1 MSAYAL
7 DKLENQIS
15 QLVSHCQKLEQE
27 NQALRQQL
35 SSMREE
41 RSQLLQMNT
50 LTGQKVDAMI
60 SRLKNLEQ
68 QA

>member
-1 MSAYAL
+1 MSAYVL

-50 LTGQKVDAMI
+50 HTGQKVDAMI